1 MFAFR
6 FSGYIPRM
14 PFKFGDTYKI
24 DCDVC
29 IDDHTTMLNKTF
41 GNAQVLR
48 NALKSYPRL
57 REVNRDPAVR
67 DHLNTYRDTHPR
79 QPILLGK
86 SVVMVEH
93 LIKNKK

>member
-1 MFAFR
+1 
-6 FSGYIPRM
+6 M
-14 PFKFGDTYKI
+14 PFKFGDTYKV

-29 IDDHTTMLNKTF
+29 IDDHLTMLNKTF

-48 NALKSYPRL
+48 NAIKSYPKL

-86 SVVMVEH
+86 LMFALVMMQYI
-93 LIKNKK
+93 LRYTSMPANSTW